1 MTLYSAKH
9 VHTEFDKHV
18 PQLYPDNIQ
27 KYVNYQFN
35 TDLVSHDVFRILA
48 KNGLYVINIY

>member
-27 KYVNYQFN
+27 KYVNY
-35 TDLVSHDVFRILA
+35 
-48 KNGLYVINIY
+48 